1 MDVACDVLV
10 LLVLPSFAEGEDEEK
25 EAAAASAGWLH
36 INFGSAPSQAYF
48 HVSTSLGAERGAPR
62 RDRGE

>member
-10 LLVLPSFAEGEDEEK
+10 LLVLASFEGEDEEK

-36 INFGSAPSQAYF
+36 TNFGSAPSQACF
-48 HVSTSLGAERGAPR
+48 HMSTSLGAERGAPR
-62 RDRGE
+62 WDRGE